1 MRRVASLFGDWPEA
15 IIWTCLEGRMGQIHV
30 DNTQSPQSALALY
43 GRQSFFG
50 FLAGKPNVDLL
61 KMCEGKD
68 IILVP
73 QNQSWSDL
81 IEGTY
86 GDRIRSFTRYAT
98 KKDTSFDLGH
108 LQKLIDALSEEFDLK
123 VIDRNLYD
131 ACLVED
137 WSRDLAGIQE
147 TYEQFGLPF
156 DREEVRKYILRYSVK
171 DLLVRDADKYG
182 LDSDE
187 LNRVRATSLKEKNTQ
202 IPLMAGAAEI
212 LDWTAQQG
220 IQNFVY
226 THKSDNAFQVLED
239 LGVRHHFTE
248 ILTSDSGFAR
258 KPSPE
263 ALLFLIEKYGLD
275 QENTYYIGDRL
286 LDVETAVNAGI
297 HSINLQIDGVEKT
310 WKIVSLLDIKQIL
323 TDEYKQKQT

>member
-1 MRRVASLFGDWPEA
+1 MTPTFIWDLDGTLLDSYEA
-15 IIWTCLEGRMGQIHV
+15 I
-30 DNTQSPQSALALY
+30 
-43 GRQSFFG
+43 
-50 FLAGKPNVDLL
+50 
-61 KMCEGKD
+61 
-68 IILVP
+68 
-73 QNQSWSDL
+73 
-81 IEGTY
+81 
-86 GDRIRSFTRYAT
+86 
-98 KKDTSFDLGH
+98 
-108 LQKLIDALSEEFDLK
+108 
-123 VIDRNLYD
+123 
-131 ACLVED
+131 
-137 WSRDLAGIQE
+137 LAGIQE
-147 TYEQFGLPF
+147 TYQEYVLPF
-156 DREEVRKYILRYSVK
+156 DRAEVRKFILLYSVK

-202 IPLMAGAAEI
+202 IPLMAGAVEI
-212 LDWTAQQG
+212 LNWTAEQG

-275 QENTYYIGDRL
+275 KENTYYIGDRL

-297 HSINLQIDGVEKT
+297 HSINLQIDGVEQN

-323 TDEYKQKQT
+323 TDKSSHNNL

>member
-1 MRRVASLFGDWPEA
+1 MIPTFIWDLDGTLLDSYEA
-15 IIWTCLEGRMGQIHV
+15 I
-30 DNTQSPQSALALY
+30 
-43 GRQSFFG
+43 
-50 FLAGKPNVDLL
+50 
-61 KMCEGKD
+61 
-68 IILVP
+68 
-73 QNQSWSDL
+73 
-81 IEGTY
+81 
-86 GDRIRSFTRYAT
+86 
-98 KKDTSFDLGH
+98 
-108 LQKLIDALSEEFDLK
+108 
-123 VIDRNLYD
+123 
-131 ACLVED
+131 
-137 WSRDLAGIQE
+137 LAGIQE
-147 TYEQFGLPF
+147 TYEQYDLPF
-156 DREEVRKYILRYSVK
+156 DREEVRNFILRYSVK

-202 IPLMAGAAEI
+202 IPLMAGAREI

-275 QENTYYIGDRL
+275 KEKTYYIGDRL
-286 LDVETAVNAGI
+286 LDVETAINAGI
-297 HSINLQIDGVEKT
+297 HSINLQIDGVEQNQNIKA
-310 WKIVSLLDIKQIL
+310 LLEIKEL
-323 TDEYKQKQT
+323 FED

>member
-1 MRRVASLFGDWPEA
+1 MTPTFIWDLDGTLLDSYEA
-15 IIWTCLEGRMGQIHV
+15 I
-30 DNTQSPQSALALY
+30 
-43 GRQSFFG
+43 
-50 FLAGKPNVDLL
+50 
-61 KMCEGKD
+61 
-68 IILVP
+68 
-73 QNQSWSDL
+73 
-81 IEGTY
+81 
-86 GDRIRSFTRYAT
+86 
-98 KKDTSFDLGH
+98 
-108 LQKLIDALSEEFDLK
+108 
-123 VIDRNLYD
+123 
-131 ACLVED
+131 
-137 WSRDLAGIQE
+137 LAGIQE
-147 TYEQFGLPF
+147 TYEQYKLPY
-156 DREEVRKYILRYSVK
+156 DREEVKQFILRYSVK

-202 IPLMAGAAEI
+202 IPLMAGAREI
-212 LDWTAQQG
+212 LAWTAEKG

-275 QENTYYIGDRL
+275 KENTYYIGDRM

-297 HSINLQIDGVEKT
+297 HSINLQIDGVEQN
-310 WKIVSLLDIKQIL
+310 WKIEHLVDIKKKF
-323 TDEYKQKQT
+323 EV

>member
-1 MRRVASLFGDWPEA
+1 MKPTFIWDLDGTLLDSYEA
-15 IIWTCLEGRMGQIHV
+15 I
-30 DNTQSPQSALALY
+30 
-43 GRQSFFG
+43 
-50 FLAGKPNVDLL
+50 
-61 KMCEGKD
+61 
-68 IILVP
+68 
-73 QNQSWSDL
+73 
-81 IEGTY
+81 
-86 GDRIRSFTRYAT
+86 
-98 KKDTSFDLGH
+98 
-108 LQKLIDALSEEFDLK
+108 
-123 VIDRNLYD
+123 
-131 ACLVED
+131 
-137 WSRDLAGIQE
+137 LAGIQE

-156 DREEVRKYILRYSVK
+156 DHEEVRNFILRYSVK

-202 IPLMAGAAEI
+202 IPLMAGAREI
-212 LDWTAQQG
+212 LDWTAEKG

-248 ILTSDSGFAR
+248 ILTSDSAFAR

-275 QENTYYIGDRL
+275 KESTYYIGDRL

-297 HSINLQIDGVEKT
+297 QSINLQIDSVEKNR
-310 WKIVSLLDIKQIL
+310 KIADLREIEQLFKG
-323 TDEYKQKQT
+323 